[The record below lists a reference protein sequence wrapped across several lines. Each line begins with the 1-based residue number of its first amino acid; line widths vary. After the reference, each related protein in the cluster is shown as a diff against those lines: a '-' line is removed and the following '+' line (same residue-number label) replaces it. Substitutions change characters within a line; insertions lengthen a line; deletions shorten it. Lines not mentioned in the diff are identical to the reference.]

1 MAPCLATAA
10 PSLSSPRNPDNPPD
24 TTPPPPS
31 SETQN
36 RADPAPLARRCHRPR
51 PASARSPGTPVSGSH
66 ACAAPIASAFSPPR
80 RFRVGRPYIQATP
93 VLCSNR
99 LLACSNSVPPDTC
112 LFVRTHD
119 PATVYQGGT

>member
-36 RADPAPLARRCHRPR
+36 RADPAPLARSCHRPP
-51 PASARSPGTPVSGSH
+51 PASARSPSTPVSGSH
-66 ACAAPIASAFSPPR
+66 ACAAPIASAFSGSSR
-80 RFRVGRPYIQATP
+80 ESEEVGILGGFLESDEFSSGKCPS
-93 VLCSNR
+93 LC
-99 LLACSNSVPPDTC
+99 
-112 LFVRTHD
+112 F
-119 PATVYQGGT
+119 QQ